1 MQADKIYKMKMKA
14 KTVMYAPSAV
24 TQFTYRFNT
33 ENHTSIE
40 HTSEVLDGS
49 PFVTIDFKDTP
60 FQLIFEYTY
69 ELGIIQY
76 QLEIEREQILPL
88 DSYPFPPDDGKQIAN
103 FRHTKQK
110 LFDGEEA
117 EGLQKAFDID
127 YKKTSITDFYNN
139 PLSALKKEIDDE
151 SFDKVIEESKF
162 TLINSYTDTYV
173 SEERLEVYYLIR
185 NELIYLFSYGEYQPG
200 RYMLFL
206 EGVWYYKPWDEDE

>member
-1 MQADKIYKMKMKA
+1 MKA
-14 KTVMYAPSAV
+14 KKIMYAPAAV

-49 PFVTIDFKDTP
+49 PFVTIDFKETP
-60 FQLIFEYTY
+60 FQLIFEYTF
-69 ELGIIQY
+69 ELGRIQS
-76 QLEIEREQILPL
+76 QLAIKDEDFLPL

-103 FRHTKQK
+103 FHHTKQE
-110 LFDGEEA
+110 LFDGKEEEA
-117 EGLQKAFDID
+117 LQKVFDID

-139 PLSALKKEIDDE
+139 PLRALKKEIDDE

-162 TLINSYTDTYV
+162 TLINSYNETYV
-173 SEERLEVYYLIR
+173 SEEGLDVYYLIR
-185 NELIYLFSYGEYQPG
+185 NELIYLFSYGEYQSG

-206 EGVWYYKPWDEDE
+206 EGLWYYEPWDEEE